1 MSIESILKDKFA
13 ELKDSVGGS
22 RKKRRT
28 RGRKSRGRKSRGRKS
43 RGRKSGGRKSRKH
56 RGKRGGNLALK
67 AAAVPFGLLALKTLA
82 FGKRRISKR
91 KGRKGSKN

>member
-28 RGRKSRGRKSRGRKS
+28 RGRKSRGRKS